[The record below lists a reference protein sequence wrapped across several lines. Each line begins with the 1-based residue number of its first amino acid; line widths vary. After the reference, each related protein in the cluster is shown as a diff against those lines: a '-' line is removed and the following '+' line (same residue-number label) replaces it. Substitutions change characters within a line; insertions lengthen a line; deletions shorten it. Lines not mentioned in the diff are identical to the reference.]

1 MLVLSL
7 RLEHNDNGYND
18 QLDDAEEED
27 VRGVAAEGQF
37 ENADMEGEEDDEEKN
52 EWKISES
59 IESSAIPQKIKIQEQ
74 D

>member
-27 VRGVAAEGQF
+27 VRGVAAEG
-37 ENADMEGEEDDEEKN
+37 
-52 EWKISES
+52 
-59 IESSAIPQKIKIQEQ
+59 
-74 D
+74 

>member
-37 ENADMEGEEDDEEKN
+37 EDADMEGEEDDEEKN
-52 EWKISES
+52 EWNE
-59 IESSAIPQKIKIQEQ
+59 
-74 D
+74 

>member
-37 ENADMEGEEDDEEKN
+37 EDADMEGEEDDEEKN
-52 EWKISES
+52 EWKICKS